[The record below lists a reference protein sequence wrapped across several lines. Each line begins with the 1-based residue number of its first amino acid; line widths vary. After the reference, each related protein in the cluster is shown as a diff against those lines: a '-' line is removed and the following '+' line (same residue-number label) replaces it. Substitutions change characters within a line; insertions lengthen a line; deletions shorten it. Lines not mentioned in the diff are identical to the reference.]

1 MLTTILPAPWRWA
14 ILVTLFAMAAGF
26 GWLEGAS
33 HVQARWDAA
42 QAKQADTVARQAVRA
57 ATITAAQ
64 THATEEVAN
73 NVENRI
79 AAVRSYHAGRLRQP
93 SASGPRPVPP
103 AADASG
109 SPEENSVD
117 DGHPTA
123 GPDSP
128 GETLAERCGVT
139 TEMVLGWQEWW
150 GRIEA
155 VNPLK

>member
-79 AAVRSYHAGRLRQP
+79 AASTRWHRVDIARAVSFP
-93 SASGPRPVPP
+93 SRTRRRTVLTLTPPSFWAAS
-103 AADASG
+103 A
-109 SPEENSVD
+109 
-117 DGHPTA
+117 
-123 GPDSP
+123 
-128 GETLAERCGVT
+128 
-139 TEMVLGWQEWW
+139 
-150 GRIEA
+150 
-155 VNPLK
+155 